1 MSKKLAIT
9 EAPQFNDED
18 AAREYL
24 EKVRWNGE
32 PVCPHCG
39 SLGDHYELDGEAHRK
54 GVWKCQD
61 CREQFTVTVGT
72 VFERSHI
79 PLHKWLLAAYLLCS
93 SKKGV
98 SSRQLQR
105 TLSVTYKTAWFLSHR
120 IRKAME
126 GSGGTDLMGSGG
138 NVVEADETYIG
149 RKRGVRRRRGGHHK
163 NMVFALVER
172 GGRVRAQ
179 HIIAGS
185 EFNQIKKYLKSNV
198 SPDARLATDE
208 AKMYRKIGKKFAEH
222 LAVNHSK
229 DEYVRGDASTNTI
242 ESFFAVFK
250 RGMTGVYQHCSQDHV
265 KRYLAEFEYRYNN
278 RMALGVDDIERTN
291 TVLENIGGRRLV
303 YRRPDKAAGPT
314 STTEIPEV
322 PF

>member
-1 MSKKLAIT
+1 MSKNLAIT

-39 SLGDHYELDGEAHRK
+39 SVGDHYELAGEAHRK

-105 TLSVTYKTAWFLSHR
+105 TLNVT
-120 IRKAME
+120 
-126 GSGGTDLMGSGG
+126 
-138 NVVEADETYIG
+138 
-149 RKRGVRRRRGGHHK
+149 
-163 NMVFALVER
+163 
-172 GGRVRAQ
+172 
-179 HIIAGS
+179 
-185 EFNQIKKYLKSNV
+185 
-198 SPDARLATDE
+198 
-208 AKMYRKIGKKFAEH
+208 
-222 LAVNHSK
+222 
-229 DEYVRGDASTNTI
+229 
-242 ESFFAVFK
+242 
-250 RGMTGVYQHCSQDHV
+250 
-265 KRYLAEFEYRYNN
+265 
-278 RMALGVDDIERTN
+278 
-291 TVLENIGGRRLV
+291 
-303 YRRPDKAAGPT
+303 
-314 STTEIPEV
+314 
-322 PF
+322 